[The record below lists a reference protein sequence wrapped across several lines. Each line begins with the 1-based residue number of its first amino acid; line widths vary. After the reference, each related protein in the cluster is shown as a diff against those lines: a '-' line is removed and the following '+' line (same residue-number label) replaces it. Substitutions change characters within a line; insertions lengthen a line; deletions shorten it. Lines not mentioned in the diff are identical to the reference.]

1 MQGGVTSSYNSTAE
15 FELAV
20 IIVCIVVVNLI
31 NQSDVAL
38 MCNVII

>member
-1 MQGGVTSSYNSTAE
+1 MQGGATPSNNSTAE

-20 IIVCIVVVNLI
+20 IIVCIARNLI

-38 MCNVII
+38 MCT